1 MDHEADVNR
10 STEGAST
17 SEPDGH
23 SEGGVTGGTVQ
34 EAFSASGR
42 DSS

>member
-10 STEGAST
+10 STEDAST

-23 SEGGVTGGTVQ
+23 SEWGVTGREGPET
-34 EAFSASGR
+34 FSASGR